1 MVLRTFPLAYSRHSR
16 RLDQL
21 PYIKKLD
28 QLLTDVMI
36 DSLTRM
42 FVLPRTMTVYRQ
54 EEPAVDFLDAAML
67 PRAILRLQVL
77 HPLAVANNKPLATN
91 KAGAILLDMFSDNNH
106 LFLSMTPVCCQFTY
120 GKCFRVSS
128 GRMLARV

>member
-1 MVLRTFPLAYSRHSR
+1 MLRTFPLACSSHSR

-67 PRAILRLQVL
+67 PRAILRLQVQTTIPCDWSL
-77 HPLAVANNKPLATN
+77 KFA
-91 KAGAILLDMFSDNNH
+91 
-106 LFLSMTPVCCQFTY
+106 SMYKQRFHVNGQISMASTVCHAH
-120 GKCFRVSS
+120 RSS
-128 GRMLARV
+128 GRAAWIAATAGR